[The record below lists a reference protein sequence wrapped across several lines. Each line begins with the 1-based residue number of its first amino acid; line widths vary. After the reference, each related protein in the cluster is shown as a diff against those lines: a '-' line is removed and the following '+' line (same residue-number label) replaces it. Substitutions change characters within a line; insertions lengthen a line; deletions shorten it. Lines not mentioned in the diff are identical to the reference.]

1 MEDAMSDFDK
11 KPSGESSDDNSSSLE
26 LLVRFKVSAQM
37 LLRYAVP
44 VLVPMLLG
52 GAWWGVWNL
61 FPGRSYPPIVKPV
74 SKQRQD

>member
-1 MEDAMSDFDK
+1 MSEFGK
-11 KPSGESSDDNSSSLE
+11 KPSGESSDDDSSSLE
-26 LLVRFKVSAQM
+26 LLVRLKVSAQM
-37 LLRYAVP
+37 LLRYVVP

-74 SKQRQD
+74 SKQRPS